1 MTSFKT
7 KLLAA
12 VFVPAL
18 ALAAGA
24 AGAAGTQTTQPSATT
39 TTPSTSGNSM
49 QNGMKSDSMKSG
61 TTSADATFDRL
72 DKNHDGKLTSSEAAA
87 DPKVHAKWKKLDAN
101 NKDAVTK
108 SEFEAHASD
117 IK

>member
-39 TTPSTSGNSM
+39 TTPSMSGNSM
-49 QNGMKSDSMKSG
+49 QNSMKSG

-72 DKNHDGKLTSSEAAA
+72 DKNHDGKLTSAEAAA
-87 DPKVHAKWKKLDAN
+87 DPKVHAMWKKLDAN
-101 NKDAVTK
+101 NKGSVTK